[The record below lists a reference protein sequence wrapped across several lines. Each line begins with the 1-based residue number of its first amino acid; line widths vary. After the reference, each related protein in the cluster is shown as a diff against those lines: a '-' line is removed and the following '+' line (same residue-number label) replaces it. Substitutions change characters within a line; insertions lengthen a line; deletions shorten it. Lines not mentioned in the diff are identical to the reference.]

1 MNGGDGPRPV
11 AYGDHVRLM
20 MPSADGLL
28 GGEGVLNSECRL
40 LRSNINRQDKCVF
53 RICMAFQYVID

>member
-1 MNGGDGPRPV
+1 MSEPKAV

-40 LRSNINRQDKCVF
+40 LRKNTSRQDKCVF
-53 RICMAFQYVID
+53 RICVGFQ